1 MSENNPVELSSD
13 DRCLLINLEGSHY
26 PLNVVIP
33 LYGVL
38 ILLISLLTGG
48 FLLPVFYQNE
58 TFYSTDTFSS
68 VIYFHIIVW
77 VFITL
82 LTWFVKAEHKT
93 SRILGYHEFYD
104 STRHLHR
111 VPFYLLSGGNV
122 LMLIVSCVT
131 HNFCLGGGVS
141 PCSDH
146 ISLTPV
152 NYLQILICIEVAIGL
167 PLLTKHIVEVYRFNQ
182 KRLPPDVFRGY
193 APHLLDNSDVIVGTS
208 GRVNVERILS
218 QQADQLMTL
227 NHRNELLCQQLH
239 TLIQRQEV
247 EV

>member
-77 VFITL
+77 VFITI
-82 LTWFVKAEHKT
+82 
-93 SRILGYHEFYD
+93 SILC
-104 STRHLHR
+104 ST
-111 VPFYLLSGGNV
+111 
-122 LMLIVSCVT
+122 
-131 HNFCLGGGVS
+131 
-141 PCSDH
+141 
-146 ISLTPV
+146 
-152 NYLQILICIEVAIGL
+152 
-167 PLLTKHIVEVYRFNQ
+167 
-182 KRLPPDVFRGY
+182 
-193 APHLLDNSDVIVGTS
+193 
-208 GRVNVERILS
+208 
-218 QQADQLMTL
+218 
-227 NHRNELLCQQLH
+227 
-239 TLIQRQEV
+239 
-247 EV
+247 